1 MKQKFNVITST
12 CVPLPLEN
20 VDTDQI
26 IPARFLKATTRE
38 EKFFGDNLFR
48 DWRYNSDGTVNK
60 DFVLNDPTYS
70 GCILVAG
77 KNFGSGSSREHAA
90 WAIAGYGFRVVI
102 SSFFADIHKNNELN
116 NFVLP
121 VVVSEDFLQE
131 LFLTIQNDPKT
142 EVEVDLPN
150 QRVTNKATGRSEQ
163 FDINGYKKHCL
174 MNGLD
179 DIDFLVQN
187 KDKIEAWECN
197 ATLRHSCRRTAQQI
211 NSYKRIAP
219 LVEIMDST
227 LRDGEQTNGVSF
239 LPHEK
244 LVMARKLLHEVN
256 VDRIEVASARV
267 SDGEKEAVSMICR
280 YARQIDRLDS
290 VEVLGFVDGGLSVDW
305 IADCGGRTINL
316 LAKGSLKHCTQQLHK
331 TPEEHIADIK
341 KEVEYAHS
349 KGLSVNLYLED
360 WSNGMKDSPEY
371 VYQLMDALT
380 SPNPSQGEGLGSSPW
395 GRLGGVSRFML
406 PDTLGVMNPLQVVEY
421 FRKMMKRYP
430 QTHFDFH
437 AHNDY
442 DLAVS
447 NSLAAVLSGAK
458 GLHVTVN
465 GLGERCG
472 NAPLASVQVILKD
485 QFHAKTNINEEQLN
499 DISRMVESFSGIA
512 VAPNQPI
519 VGEHV
524 FTQVAGV
531 HADGDTKDQ
540 LYFNE
545 LMPERF
551 GRKREYALGK
561 QSGKANI
568 AKNLEELG
576 LELTPEQTRRVTQRI
591 TELGD
596 KKEIV
601 TQEDLPYIVSD
612 VLKHDGSEDKVKLI
626 SYVVSTAYGLKP
638 GANIKVEIN
647 GKQYDGSAVGD
658 GQYDAFV
665 KALRYI
671 YKKYL
676 NRTFPILANYQ
687 VTIPPGGRTDALV
700 QTVISWH
707 HDGGLLRTRALD
719 ADQTEAA
726 IKATFK
732 MLNIIENE
740 QNLTTK

>member
-1 MKQKFNVITST
+1 MKQKFDIITST

-26 IPARFLKATTRE
+26 IPARFLKATTKE

-48 DWRYNSDGTVNK
+48 DWRYHKDGTIVE
-60 DFVLNDPTYS
+60 DFVLNNPKYK

-121 VVVSEDFLQE
+121 VQVSEAFLSE
-131 LFLTIQNDPKT
+131 LFSTIQDNPDAQ
-142 EVEVDLPN
+142 VEVDLPN
-150 QRVTNKATGRSEQ
+150 QTVTNLTTGHAEH

-179 DIDFLVQN
+179 DIDFLVAN
-187 KDKIEAWECN
+187 KDKIEQWE
-197 ATLRHSCRRTAQQI
+197 
-211 NSYKRIAP
+211 KRPPSISPCLGGVSEASP
-219 LVEIMDST
+219 KQGRLVGSPFVEIMDAT

-244 LVMARKLLHEVN
+244 LVMARKLLSDVN
-256 VDRIEVASARV
+256 VDRIEIASARV
-267 SDGEKEAVSMICR
+267 SEGEREAVTKICA
-280 YARQIDRLDS
+280 YAQKNGLLDR
-290 VEVLGFVDGGLSVDW
+290 VEVLGFVDGGKSIDW
-305 IADCGGRTINL
+305 IAECGGKVVNL
-316 LAKGSLKHCTQQLHK
+316 LAKGSLKHCTHQLHK
-331 TPEEHIADIK
+331 TPEEHISDILH
-341 KEVEYAHS
+341 EVEYAAS
-349 KGLSVNLYLED
+349 KGISVNLYLED

-371 VYQLMDALT
+371 VYQLMDELT
-380 SPNPSQGEGLGSSPW
+380 ANSQKQIA
-395 GRLGGVSRFML
+395 RFML
-406 PDTLGVMNPLQVVEY
+406 PDTLGVMNPLQVIEY
-421 FRKMMKRYP
+421 FRKMIKRYP
-430 QTHFDFH
+430 ETHFDFH

-447 NSLAAVLSGAK
+447 NSLAAVYSGAR

-472 NAPLASVQVILKD
+472 NAPMASVQAILKD
-485 QFHAKTNINEEQLN
+485 QFHAKTNIVESQLN
-499 DISRMVESFSGIA
+499 DLSRMVESFSGIT

-519 VGEHV
+519 VGENV

-531 HADGDTKDQ
+531 HADGDTKDK
-540 LYFNE
+540 LYYNE

-561 QSGKANI
+561 NSGKANI

-576 LELTPEQTRRVTQRI
+576 LELTPEQTRRVTERI

-601 TQEDLPYIVSD
+601 TQEDLPFIVSD
-612 VLKHDGSEDKVKLI
+612 VLKHDSSDDKVKLI
-626 SYVVSTAYGLKP
+626 SYVVSTAYGLRP
-638 GANIKVEIN
+638 GANVKVEIN
-647 GKQYDGSAVGD
+647 GHQYEAAGTGD

-676 NRTFPILANYQ
+676 DRTFPILANYQ

-700 QTVISWH
+700 QTVITWN
-707 HDGGLLRTRALD
+707 DNGKMIRTRGLD

-740 QNLTTK
+740 ITI

>member
-1 MKQKFNVITST
+1 MKQKFDIITST

-26 IPARFLKATTRE
+26 IPARFLKATTKE

-48 DWRYNSDGTVNK
+48 DWRYHKDGTIVE
-60 DFVLNDPTYS
+60 DFVLNNPKYK

-121 VVVSEDFLQE
+121 VQVSEAFLSK
-131 LFLTIQNDPKT
+131 LFSTIQDNPDAQ
-142 EVEVDLPN
+142 VEVDLPN
-150 QRVTNKATGRSEQ
+150 QTVTNLTTGHAEH

-179 DIDFLVQN
+179 DIDFLVAN
-187 KDKIEAWECN
+187 KDKIEQWE
-197 ATLRHSCRRTAQQI
+197 
-211 NSYKRIAP
+211 KRPPSISPCLGGVSEASP
-219 LVEIMDST
+219 KQGRLVGSPFVEIMDAT

-244 LVMARKLLHEVN
+244 LVMARKLLSDVN
-256 VDRIEVASARV
+256 VDRIEIASARV
-267 SDGEKEAVSMICR
+267 SEGEREAVTKICA
-280 YARQIDRLDS
+280 YAQKNGLLDR
-290 VEVLGFVDGGLSVDW
+290 VEVLGFVDGGKSIDW
-305 IADCGGRTINL
+305 IAECGGKVVNL
-316 LAKGSLKHCTQQLHK
+316 LAKGSLKHCTHQLHK
-331 TPEEHIADIK
+331 TPEEHISDILH
-341 KEVEYAHS
+341 EVEYAAS
-349 KGLSVNLYLED
+349 KGISVNLYLED

-371 VYQLMDALT
+371 VYQLMDELT
-380 SPNPSQGEGLGSSPW
+380 ANSQKQIA
-395 GRLGGVSRFML
+395 RFML
-406 PDTLGVMNPLQVVEY
+406 PDTLGVMNPLQVIEY
-421 FRKMMKRYP
+421 FRKMIKRYP
-430 QTHFDFH
+430 ETHFDFH

-447 NSLAAVLSGAK
+447 NSLAAVYSGAR

-472 NAPLASVQVILKD
+472 NAPMASVQAILKD
-485 QFHAKTNINEEQLN
+485 QFHAKTNIVESQLN
-499 DISRMVESFSGIA
+499 DLSRMVESFSGIT

-519 VGEHV
+519 VGENV

-531 HADGDTKDQ
+531 HADGDTKDK
-540 LYFNE
+540 LYYNE

-561 QSGKANI
+561 NSGKANI

-576 LELTPEQTRRVTQRI
+576 LELTPEQTRRVTERI

-601 TQEDLPYIVSD
+601 TQEDLPFIVSD
-612 VLKHDGSEDKVKLI
+612 VLKHDSSDDKVKLI
-626 SYVVSTAYGLKP
+626 SYVVSTAYGLRP
-638 GANIKVEIN
+638 GANVKVEIN
-647 GKQYDGSAVGD
+647 GHQYEAAGTGD

-676 NRTFPILANYQ
+676 DRTFPILANYQ

-700 QTVISWH
+700 QTVITWN
-707 HDGGLLRTRALD
+707 DNGKMLRTRGLD

-740 QNLTTK
+740 ITI

>member
-1 MKQKFNVITST
+1 M
-12 CVPLPLEN
+12 
-20 VDTDQI
+20 
-26 IPARFLKATTRE
+26 
-38 EKFFGDNLFR
+38 G
-48 DWRYNSDGTVNK
+48 
-60 DFVLNDPTYS
+60 
-70 GCILVAG
+70 
-77 KNFGSGSSREHAA
+77 
-90 WAIAGYGFRVVI
+90 
-102 SSFFADIHKNNELN
+102 
-116 NFVLP
+116 
-121 VVVSEDFLQE
+121 
-131 LFLTIQNDPKT
+131 
-142 EVEVDLPN
+142 
-150 QRVTNKATGRSEQ
+150 
-163 FDINGYKKHCL
+163 
-174 MNGLD
+174 
-179 DIDFLVQN
+179 
-187 KDKIEAWECN
+187 
-197 ATLRHSCRRTAQQI
+197 TAQQV
-211 NSYKRIAP
+211 NGYQRIP
-219 LVEIMDST
+219 PFVEIMDST

-244 LVMARKLLHEVN
+244 LVMARKLLNDVN

-267 SDGEKEAVSMICR
+267 SEGEREAVAMICR
-280 YARQIDRLDS
+280 AAAQAGKLEK
-290 VEVLGFVDGGLSVDW
+290 VEVLGFVDGGKSVDW
-305 IADCGGRTINL
+305 IAECGGKTINL
-316 LAKGSLKHCTQQLHK
+316 LCKGSLKHCTHQLHK
-331 TPEEHIADIK
+331 TPAEHIADIRR
-341 KEVEYAHS
+341 EIDYAHE
-349 KGLSVNLYLED
+349 KGLNVNLYLED
-360 WSNGMKDSPEY
+360 WSNGMKDSPDY
-371 VYQLMDALT
+371 VYQLMDSLVVVEDNNGFSKIVRE
-380 SPNPSQGEGLGSSPW
+380 SPLSSA
-395 GRLGGVSRFML
+395 VIKRFML
-406 PDTLGVMNPLQVVEY
+406 PDTLGVMNPLQVIEY

-430 QTHFDFH
+430 DVHFDFH

-472 NAPLASVQVILKD
+472 NAPLASVQAILKD
-485 QFHAKTNINEEQLN
+485 QFHAKTNIVESQLN
-499 DISRMVESFSGIA
+499 DISRMVESFSGIT

-519 VGEHV
+519 VGENV

-531 HADGDTKDQ
+531 HADGDSKDN

-568 AKNLEELG
+568 MKNLEELG

-601 TQEDLPYIVSD
+601 TQDDLPYIVSD
-612 VLKHDGSEDKVKLI
+612 VLKHDTPEDKVKLL

-638 GANIKVEIN
+638 GANLKVEIN
-647 GKQYDGSAVGD
+647 GQEYEGSALGD

-676 NRTFPILANYQ
+676 DRTFPILANYS

-700 QTVISWH
+700 QTVIAWH
-707 HDGGLLRTRALD
+707 YKGGILRTRGLD

-732 MLNIIENE
+732 MLNIVENDIG
-740 QNLTTK
+740 K

>member
-1 MKQKFNVITST
+1 MGEKQQV
-12 CVPLPLEN
+12 
-20 VDTDQI
+20 
-26 IPARFLKATTRE
+26 
-38 EKFFGDNLFR
+38 
-48 DWRYNSDGTVNK
+48 
-60 DFVLNDPTYS
+60 
-70 GCILVAG
+70 
-77 KNFGSGSSREHAA
+77 
-90 WAIAGYGFRVVI
+90 
-102 SSFFADIHKNNELN
+102 
-116 NFVLP
+116 
-121 VVVSEDFLQE
+121 
-131 LFLTIQNDPKT
+131 
-142 EVEVDLPN
+142 
-150 QRVTNKATGRSEQ
+150 
-163 FDINGYKKHCL
+163 
-174 MNGLD
+174 
-179 DIDFLVQN
+179 
-187 KDKIEAWECN
+187 
-197 ATLRHSCRRTAQQI
+197 
-211 NSYKRIAP
+211 NSYRRILP
-219 LVEIMDST
+219 FVEIMDST

-244 LVMARKLLHEVN
+244 LVIARKLLSDVN

-267 SDGEKEAVSMICR
+267 SEGEREAVTKICA
-280 YARQIDRLDS
+280 YAQKNGLLDR
-290 VEVLGFVDGGLSVDW
+290 VEVLGFVDGGKSIDW
-305 IADCGGRTINL
+305 IGSCGGRVVNL
-316 LAKGSLKHCTQQLHK
+316 LAKGSLKHCTHQLKK
-331 TPEEHIADIK
+331 TPDEHINDILS
-341 KEVEYAHS
+341 ELAYAAS
-349 KGLSVNLYLED
+349 KGFSVNLYLED
-360 WSNGMKDSPEY
+360 WSNGMKDSPDY
-371 VYQLMDALT
+371 VYQLMDAIT
-380 SPNPSQGEGLGSSPW
+380 SLGPSQGGECLADNVSASPSSLS
-395 GRLGGVSRFML
+395 GRQGGVKRFML
-406 PDTLGVMNPLQVVEY
+406 PDTLGVMNPLQVIEF
-421 FRKMMKRYP
+421 FRKMVKRYP
-430 QTHFDFH
+430 QVHFDFH

-447 NSLAAVLSGAK
+447 NSLAAVLSGAR

-472 NAPLASVQVILKD
+472 NAPLASVQAILKD
-485 QFHAKTNINEEQLN
+485 QFHAKTSIVESQLN
-499 DISRMVESFSGIA
+499 DLSRMVESFSGIS

-519 VGEHV
+519 VGENV

-540 LYFNE
+540 LYYNE

-561 QSGKANI
+561 NSGKANI
-568 AKNLEELG
+568 SKNLEELG

-612 VLKHDGSEDKVKLI
+612 VLKHDGSDEKVKLI
-626 SYVVSTAYGLKP
+626 SYVVSTAYGLRP
-638 GANIKVEIN
+638 GANVKVEIN

-676 NRTFPILANYQ
+676 NRTFPLLANYQ

-700 QTVISWH
+700 QTVISW
-707 HDGGLLRTRALD
+707 DNNGSILRTRGLD

-740 QNLTTK
+740 TSL

>member
-1 MKQKFNVITST
+1 M
-12 CVPLPLEN
+12 
-20 VDTDQI
+20 
-26 IPARFLKATTRE
+26 
-38 EKFFGDNLFR
+38 G
-48 DWRYNSDGTVNK
+48 
-60 DFVLNDPTYS
+60 
-70 GCILVAG
+70 
-77 KNFGSGSSREHAA
+77 
-90 WAIAGYGFRVVI
+90 
-102 SSFFADIHKNNELN
+102 
-116 NFVLP
+116 
-121 VVVSEDFLQE
+121 
-131 LFLTIQNDPKT
+131 
-142 EVEVDLPN
+142 
-150 QRVTNKATGRSEQ
+150 
-163 FDINGYKKHCL
+163 
-174 MNGLD
+174 
-179 DIDFLVQN
+179 
-187 KDKIEAWECN
+187 
-197 ATLRHSCRRTAQQI
+197 TAQQV
-211 NSYKRIAP
+211 NNYKRLAP

-244 LVMARKLLHEVN
+244 LVMARKLLSDVN
-256 VDRIEVASARV
+256 VDRIEIASARV
-267 SDGEKEAVSMICR
+267 SEGEREAVTKICA
-280 YARQIDRLDS
+280 YAQKNGLLDR
-290 VEVLGFVDGGLSVDW
+290 VEVLGFVDGGKSIDW
-305 IADCGGRTINL
+305 IAECGGKVVNL
-316 LAKGSLKHCTQQLHK
+316 LAKGSLKHCTHQLHK
-331 TPEEHIADIK
+331 TPEEHISDIK
-341 KEVEYAHS
+341 REMEYAAS
-349 KGLSVNLYLED
+349 KGISVNLYLED

-380 SPNPSQGEGLGSSPW
+380 SHPSPLTSIK
-395 GRLGGVSRFML
+395 RFML

-421 FRKMMKRYP
+421 FRKMIKRYP
-430 QTHFDFH
+430 EVHFDFH

-472 NAPLASVQVILKD
+472 NAPLASVQAILKD
-485 QFHAKTNINEEQLN
+485 QFHAKTHINEDQLN

-531 HADGDTKDQ
+531 HADGDTKDK
-540 LYFNE
+540 LYYNE
-545 LMPERF
+545 LIPERF

-561 QSGKANI
+561 NSGKANI

-576 LELTPEQTRRVTQRI
+576 LELTPEQTRRVTERI

-601 TQEDLPYIVSD
+601 TLDDLPYIVSD

-626 SYVVSTAYGLKP
+626 SYVVSTAYGLRP
-638 GANIKVEIN
+638 GANVKVEIN
-647 GKQYDGSAVGD
+647 GQQYEGSAVGD
-658 GQYDAFV
+658 GQFDAFV

-676 NRTFPILANYQ
+676 DRTFPFLANYQ

-707 HDGGLLRTRALD
+707 YEGGLLRTRGLD
-719 ADQTEAA
+719 ADQTDAA

-732 MLNIIENE
+732 MLNIVENDYIKKTE
-740 QNLTTK
+740 I